1 MFKGK
6 GRYDSFTYT
15 QSGFSLKSGK
25 LWLSKIGDIKIKLH
39 RALTGEIKRLNI
51 KKTPTGKWFASFVV
65 EVEPDELLPKTGS
78 SAGIDVGIK
87 SFATLSNGEHIDNPR
102 FFVHEEKAL
111 AKAQRKLSKA
121 GKGTPDRAKALKAV
135 RSIHERIAN
144 KRNDF
149 IQKVSLKLAKSY
161 DLIVFED
168 LNIEGMVKNH
178 CLAKHIADASWN
190 KLITTTSYKA
200 EWAGKRVE
208 LVNPFNTSQICS
220 GCGQIVKKDLSKRVH
235 RCSFCGLTLDRDHNA
250 AINILRLAF
259 QRIAGRV
266 PALLAGIDYSLCI
279 KMLDAPYF
287 NRGSSH
293 YSSARWL
300 HRRSCWLLMAMTGAE
315 DRWALPDQKSA
326 LEWCGE
332 RNAEGIRCILDVL
345 GENAKTEVQAARS
358 LEAYISCAKAV
369 EDGGLDAS
377 ISVKLTDLGA
387 LFDETVCQENVRTL
401 ARDAASRGVGFEID
415 MEGQP
420 LVDFTVKTALDCAAK
435 WPLTLALAANFDRT
449 PEDLKALLQRGIRP
463 RLVKGA
469 YLGDVGGFEEVQ
481 GRLKGLVEIV
491 LAAERSFSLATC
503 DPVVIGWALQRVP
516 KAGGLL
522 EFSFLKGLSDV
533 TKTELAGRGLS
544 RSTCP
549 SAHTGRRT
557 RPGG

>member
-1 MFKGK
+1 MIDTLDLCRWTYNETLAIRTNAYKPEGRSVSYYETKKLLPQWKKDKPELKSVHSQVLQEVVKRVDLADQAFFRRVKNGETPGYPMFKGK

-121 GKGTPDRAKALKAV
+121 ENGTPDRAKALKAV

-190 KLITTTSYKA
+190 KLIITTSYKA

-208 LVNPFNTSQICS
+208 LVNHFNTSQICS
-220 GCGQIVKKDLSKRVH
+220 GYSQIVKKDLSKRVH

-266 PALLAGIDYSLCI
+266 PALGR
-279 KMLDAPYF
+279 
-287 NRGSSH
+287 NRLHSVH
-293 YSSARWL
+293 QNARCSRL
-300 HRRSCWLLMAMTGAE
+300 QS
-315 DRWALPDQKSA
+315 
-326 LEWCGE
+326 GE
-332 RNAEGIRCILDVL
+332 
-345 GENAKTEVQAARS
+345 
-358 LEAYISCAKAV
+358 
-369 EDGGLDAS
+369 
-377 ISVKLTDLGA
+377 
-387 LFDETVCQENVRTL
+387 
-401 ARDAASRGVGFEID
+401 
-415 MEGQP
+415 
-420 LVDFTVKTALDCAAK
+420 
-435 WPLTLALAANFDRT
+435 
-449 PEDLKALLQRGIRP
+449 
-463 RLVKGA
+463 
-469 YLGDVGGFEEVQ
+469 
-481 GRLKGLVEIV
+481 
-491 LAAERSFSLATC
+491 
-503 DPVVIGWALQRVP
+503 
-516 KAGGLL
+516 
-522 EFSFLKGLSDV
+522 
-533 TKTELAGRGLS
+533 
-544 RSTCP
+544 
-549 SAHTGRRT
+549 
-557 RPGG
+557 